1 MRRLCIHT
9 ITTKPWK
16 LETALEKYQE
26 AGITGIT
33 VWQDPL
39 LDAGL
44 AKSQTLLADSSL
56 EVVAY
61 CRGGFF
67 PHLQR
72 SGREQAIENNKKMLD
87 EAAAIQAPMMVMVCG
102 ATPGQSLETSRD
114 QIKKGI
120 ESLIPRAEE
129 NKVALAIEPL
139 HPMYADTRSAINSL
153 AMANEFAEYFDSKW
167 VGVALDV
174 YHLWW
179 EPELKQQIMRC
190 GKNQN
195 LLAFHICDWKVPT
208 TDLLLDR
215 GIMGEGCIPV
225 REISKWVDEAGFTGY
240 REVEI
245 FSETYWNEDQDQFLE
260 KIIEA
265 YKNHYTAAINA

>member
-1 MRRLCIHT
+1 MKRLCIHT
-9 ITTKPWK
+9 ITTKPWN

-26 AGITGIT
+26 AGVTGIT
-33 VWQDPL
+33 VWQEALHDQG
-39 LDAGL
+39 AGH
-44 AKSQTLLADSSL
+44 AQALLANSGLD
-56 EVVAY
+56 VVAY

-67 PHLQR
+67 PHPEQK
-72 SGREQAIENNKKMLD
+72 GRDEAIDNNKKMLD
-87 EAAAIQAPMMVMVCG
+87 EAAAIQAPMLVLVCG
-102 ATPGQSLETSRD
+102 AAAGQSLETSRD

-120 ESLIPRAEE
+120 ETLLPRAEE

-153 AMANEFAEYFDSKW
+153 AMANEFAEYFDSRW

-174 YHLWW
+174 YHVWW
-179 EPELKQQIMRC
+179 EPGLKEQIMRC
-190 GKNQN
+190 GRHKN

-208 TDLLLDR
+208 LDLLLDR

-225 REISKWVDEAGFTGY
+225 REISQWVDEAGFDGY

-245 FSETYWNEDQDQFLE
+245 FSDIYWKQDQDQFLE
-260 KIIEA
+260 KIVGA
-265 YKNHYTAAINA
+265 YKAHYLQ